1 MSQLRQELGLTRL
14 MDCFLAVD
22 CHLSNVDPFR
32 LTAEALA
39 GKAKGQ
45 GDLTIAIA
53 GVHIESDDEFLI
65 FASYA
70 KAPGALRLVGAD
82 DLLYPACPA
91 GPRLAG

>member
-1 MSQLRQELGLTRL
+1 MFWGSRIRET
-14 MDCFLAVD
+14 D
-22 CHLSNVDPFR
+22 LSNVDPFR

-39 GKAKGQ
+39 GKAKGP

-53 GVHIESDDEFLI
+53 RVHIESDDEFLI
-65 FASYA
+65 FASCA